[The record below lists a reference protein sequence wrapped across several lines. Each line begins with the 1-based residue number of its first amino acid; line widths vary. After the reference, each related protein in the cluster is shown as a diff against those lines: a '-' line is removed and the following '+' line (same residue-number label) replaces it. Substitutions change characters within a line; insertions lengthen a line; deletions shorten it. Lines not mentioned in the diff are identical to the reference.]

1 MNNWENFLHLH
12 ENRLAPRAYFFSYD
26 SVQNA
31 TTFQRELSSHFQLLS
46 GQWNFNYFTN
56 PLLVPEEFYSEKMT
70 GWGNITVPNMWQMEG
85 HGDLQYT
92 DEGFPFPIDV
102 PFVPSDNPTGAY
114 QRTFTLG
121 DSWADK
127 QTIIKFDGVETYFE
141 VYLNGEY
148 VGFSKGSR
156 LTAEFDI
163 SAHAKSGENL
173 LSIRV
178 MQWADS
184 TYIEDQD
191 MWWTGGIFRDVY
203 LVGKEQLHVQDLTV
217 RTDFDDAYQS
227 ATLSCQV
234 ELENLASASTTAT
247 LEYALYDNNQVISQ
261 GSLDNLT
268 VPNKQTSDTASTQF
282 AIDVV
287 NPIQW
292 NAENPYLYK
301 LLLTLKDAT
310 GNVLEVIPQ
319 RVGFRDIKVRDGLF
333 YINNKY
339 VMLHGVNRH
348 DNDHLK
354 GRAVGMDR
362 VEKDLVLMKQ
372 HNINSVRTAHYPNDP
387 RFYEL
392 CDIYGLFVMGET
404 DVETHG
410 FANVDDLSRITN
422 DSAWEAVFVERIE
435 RHIHAQKNHPSIIMW
450 SLGNESG
457 YGCNIRS
464 MYDAA
469 KAIDDTRL
477 VHYEEDRD
485 GEVVDIISTMY
496 SRAQLMNAF
505 GEFPHEKP
513 RIICEY
519 AHAMGNGPG
528 GLTEYQNVFYKHDSI
543 QGHYVWEWCD
553 HGILAHD
560 ENGTEF
566 LKYGGDY
573 GDYPN
578 NYNFCMDG
586 LIYSDQ
592 TPGPGLKEY
601 KQVIAPVKI
610 RDFNAEDGTFTVDN
624 KLWFSNIDDYTITAE
639 IRAEGETVAVQ
650 NIKISGLAENSS
662 REVSLELPA
671 SLQGENADPR
681 EVFVNF
687 TVRKDTRTSYSEANH
702 DIAIYQFQVK
712 ENTAVLPAFTTN
724 NATALDVIESRLDYV
739 VKGHNFALNFSKV
752 NGKLTSWL
760 VNGEELIK
768 SEPKL
773 NFFKPMID
781 NHKQEHDGYWE
792 PAHLQIMQEHF
803 RSINLECV
811 NVETVDGKVEI
822 TTTSIIAPPVFDFGM
837 RCEYRYQINAQGQL
851 NVELSGERYGNY
863 PHVIPVIGFDLGI
876 NSDFDQVQYYGR
888 GPEENYQD
896 SKQANMIDV
905 YQSIVDDMFENYP
918 FPQNNGNRQHVRW
931 AALSS
936 RAGNG
941 IAVKPQQEIN
951 FSAWFYTNQN
961 MHQAQHTIELEKSGY
976 ITLNLDHQ
984 VMGLG
989 SNSWG
994 SEVLDSYRVYMD
1006 EFRYGLTLIP
1016 FQAGDCS
1023 AQALMN
1029 HSFEQNFFTKT
1040 NAACTKPATNEA

>member
-12 ENRLAPRAYFFSYD
+12 ENRMAPRAYFFSYD
-26 SVQNA
+26 SVQSA
-31 TTFQRELSSHFQLLS
+31 KSFQRELSNRFMLLS
-46 GQWNFNYFTN
+46 GQWTFNFFTN
-56 PLLVPEEFYSEKMT
+56 PLLVPEEFYSQKMT
-70 GWGNITVPNMWQMEG
+70 DWGHITVPNMWQMEG

-102 PFVPSDNPTGAY
+102 PFVPTDNPTGAY

-121 DSWADK
+121 EQWNDK

-141 VYLNGEY
+141 LYVNGQY

-163 SAHAKSGENL
+163 SAYVQQGENL
-173 LSIRV
+173 LSVRV

-191 MWWTGGIFRDVY
+191 MWWTAGIFRDVY
-203 LVGKEQLHVQDLTV
+203 LVGKEAVHVQDFTV
-217 RTDFDDAYQS
+217 RTDFADDYQS
-227 ATLSCQV
+227 ATLSCSV
-234 ELENLASASTTAT
+234 ELENLTHAVAT
-247 LEYALYDNNQVISQ
+247 GYQLEYSLQDNGVEVAQ
-261 GSLDNLT
+261 GSCSIDDIDANRQ
-268 VPNKQTSDTASTQF
+268 VQF
-282 AIDVV
+282 AIDMN
-287 NPIQW
+287 NPQQW
-292 NAENPYLYK
+292 NAENPYLYQ
-301 LLLTLKDAT
+301 LFITLKNSQ
-310 GNVLEVIPQ
+310 GQILEVIPQ

-333 YINNKY
+333 YINNQY

-362 VEKDLVLMKQ
+362 VEKDLILMKQ

-392 CDIYGLFVMGET
+392 CDIYGLFVMAET

-410 FANVDDLSRITN
+410 FANVGDLSRITN
-422 DSAWEAVFVERIE
+422 DAAWEAVFVDRAE
-435 RHIHAQKNHPSIIMW
+435 RHVHAQKNHPSIIMW

-464 MYDAA
+464 MYAA
-469 KAIDDTRL
+469 TKAIDDTRL

-485 GEVVDIISTMY
+485 AEVVDVISTMY
-496 SRAQLMNAF
+496 SRAQLMNYF
-505 GEFPHEKP
+505 GEHPHEKP

-528 GLTEYQNVFYKHDSI
+528 GLTEYQNVFYAHDHI

-553 HGILAHD
+553 HGILARD
-560 ENGTEF
+560 ENGEEF
-566 LKYGGDY
+566 YKYGGDY

-586 LIYSDQ
+586 LIFPDQ

-610 RDFNAEDGTFTVDN
+610 HAVDGSNNRFTIEN
-624 KLWFSNIDDYTITAE
+624 KLWFSDLNDYTITADV
-639 IRAEGETVAVQ
+639 RAEGETLRTVQ
-650 NIKISGLAENSS
+650 FKVEDLAANSA
-662 REVSLELPA
+662 REITLALPELD
-671 SLQGENADPR
+671 ER
-681 EVFVNF
+681 ETFVNF
-687 TVRKDTRTSYSEANH
+687 TVRKDSRTLYSAANH
-702 DIAIYQFQVK
+702 DIAVYQFLLK
-712 ENTAVLPAFTTN
+712 ENTATAPVFVN
-724 NATALDVIESRLDYV
+724 HNATELNVAESRLDYTIT
-739 VKGHNFALNFSKV
+739 GHNFALTFSKV

-760 VNGEELIK
+760 INGEELIQ
-768 SEPKL
+768 SEPRL

-781 NHKQEHDGYWE
+781 NHKQEYEGLWQ

-803 RSINLECV
+803 RTL
-811 NVETVDGKVEI
+811 NVETLDGKVVI
-822 TTTSIIAPPVFDFGM
+822 NTTSIIAPPVFDFGM
-837 RCEYRYQINAQGQL
+837 RCHYCYQINAEGQL
-851 NVELSGERYGNY
+851 NIELRGERYGDY
-863 PHVIPVIGFDLGI
+863 PHVIPVIGLDLGI
-876 NSDFDQVQYYGR
+876 NGDFDQVKYYGR

-896 SKQANMIDV
+896 SQQANMIDV
-905 YQSIVDDMFENYP
+905 YQTNVADMFVNYP

-931 AALSS
+931 AALTN
-936 RAGNG
+936 RHGTG
-941 IAVKPQQEIN
+941 LLVKPQQDIN
-951 FSAWFYTNQN
+951 FSAWFCTNEN
-961 MHQAQHTIELEKSGY
+961 LHAAQHTIELEKSGY

-1006 EFRYGLTLIP
+1006 TFCYGLTLMP
-1016 FQAGDCS
+1016 LQAGDCS
-1023 AQALMN
+1023 AQAMAAHN
-1029 HSFEQNFFTKT
+1029 FGDAFFTQAST
-1040 NAACTKPATNEA
+1040 QTSVNEA

>member
-12 ENRLAPRAYFFSYD
+12 ENRMAPRAYFFSYD
-26 SVQNA
+26 SVQSA
-31 TTFQRELSSHFQLLS
+31 KSFQRELSNRFMLLS
-46 GQWNFNYFTN
+46 GQWTFNFFTN
-56 PLLVPEEFYSEKMT
+56 PLLVPEEFYSQKMT
-70 GWGNITVPNMWQMEG
+70 DWGHITVPNMWQMEG

-102 PFVPSDNPTGAY
+102 PFVPTDNPTGAY

-121 DSWADK
+121 EQWNDK

-141 VYLNGEY
+141 LYVNGQY

-163 SAHAKSGENL
+163 SAYVQQGENL
-173 LSIRV
+173 LSVRV

-191 MWWTGGIFRDVY
+191 MWWTAGIFRDVY
-203 LVGKEQLHVQDLTV
+203 LVGKEAVHVQDFTV
-217 RTDFDDAYQS
+217 RTDFADDYQS
-227 ATLSCQV
+227 ATLSCSV
-234 ELENLASASTTAT
+234 ELENLTHAVAT
-247 LEYALYDNNQVISQ
+247 GYQLEYSLQDNGVEVAQGNCSIDDIDANRQV
-261 GSLDNLT
+261 
-268 VPNKQTSDTASTQF
+268 QF
-282 AIDVV
+282 AIDMN
-287 NPIQW
+287 NPQQW
-292 NAENPYLYK
+292 NAENPYLYQ
-301 LLLTLKDAT
+301 LFITLKNSQ
-310 GNVLEVIPQ
+310 GQILEVIPQ

-333 YINNKY
+333 YINNQY

-362 VEKDLVLMKQ
+362 VEKDLILMKQ

-392 CDIYGLFVMGET
+392 CDIYGLFVMAET

-410 FANVDDLSRITN
+410 FANVGDLSRITN
-422 DSAWEAVFVERIE
+422 DAAWEAVFVDRAE
-435 RHIHAQKNHPSIIMW
+435 RHVHAQKNHPSIIMW

-464 MYDAA
+464 MYAA
-469 KAIDDTRL
+469 TKAIDDTRL

-485 GEVVDIISTMY
+485 AEVVDVISTMY
-496 SRAQLMNAF
+496 SRAQLMNYF
-505 GEFPHEKP
+505 GEHPHEKP

-528 GLTEYQNVFYKHDSI
+528 GLTEYQNVFYAHDHI

-553 HGILAHD
+553 HGILARD
-560 ENGTEF
+560 ENGEEF
-566 LKYGGDY
+566 YKYGGDY

-586 LIYSDQ
+586 LIFPDQ

-610 RDFNAEDGTFTVDN
+610 RAVDGSNNRFTIEN
-624 KLWFSNIDDYTITAE
+624 KLWFSDLNDYTITADV
-639 IRAEGETVAVQ
+639 RAEGETLRTVQ
-650 NIKISGLAENSS
+650 FKVEDLAANSA
-662 REVSLELPA
+662 REITLALPELD
-671 SLQGENADPR
+671 ER
-681 EVFVNF
+681 ETFVNF
-687 TVRKDTRTSYSEANH
+687 TVRKDSRTLYSAANH
-702 DIAIYQFQVK
+702 DIAVYQFLLK
-712 ENTAVLPAFTTN
+712 ENTATAPVFVN
-724 NATALDVIESRLDYV
+724 HNATELNVAESRLDYTIT
-739 VKGHNFALNFSKV
+739 GHNFALTFSKV

-760 VNGEELIK
+760 INGEELIQ
-768 SEPKL
+768 SEPRL

-781 NHKQEHDGYWE
+781 NHKQEYEGLWQ

-803 RSINLECV
+803 RTL
-811 NVETVDGKVEI
+811 NVETLDGKVVI
-822 TTTSIIAPPVFDFGM
+822 NTTSIIAPPVFDFGM
-837 RCEYRYQINAQGQL
+837 RCHYCYQINAEGQL
-851 NVELSGERYGNY
+851 NIELRGERYGDY
-863 PHVIPVIGFDLGI
+863 PHVIPVIGLDLGI
-876 NSDFDQVQYYGR
+876 SGDFDQVKYYGR

-896 SKQANMIDV
+896 SQQANMIDV
-905 YQSIVDDMFENYP
+905 YQTNVADMFVNYP

-931 AALSS
+931 AALTN
-936 RAGNG
+936 RHGTG
-941 IAVKPQQEIN
+941 LLVKPQQDIN
-951 FSAWFYTNQN
+951 FSAWFCTNEN
-961 MHQAQHTIELEKSGY
+961 LHAAQHTIELEKSGY

-1006 EFRYGLTLIP
+1006 TFCYGLTLMP
-1016 FQAGDCS
+1016 LQAGDCS
-1023 AQALMN
+1023 AQAMAAHN
-1029 HSFEQNFFTKT
+1029 FGDAFFTQAST
-1040 NAACTKPATNEA
+1040 QTSVNEA

>member
-1 MNNWENFLHLH
+1 MNNWENFLNLH
-12 ENRLAPRAYFFSYD
+12 ENRMAPRAYFFSYA
-26 SVQNA
+26 SEKNA
-31 TTFQRELSSHFQLLS
+31 KTFQRELSSHFQLLS
-46 GQWNFNYFTN
+46 GQWNFSYFTN
-56 PLLVPEEFYSEKMT
+56 PLLVPEEFYSQEMSD
-70 GWGNITVPNMWQMEG
+70 WGNITVPNMWQMEG

-114 QRTFTLG
+114 QRSFFLG
-121 DSWADK
+121 ESWDEK

-141 VYLNGEY
+141 VYVNGEY

-163 SAHAKSGENL
+163 SSQVKAGNNL

-203 LVGKEQLHVQDLTV
+203 LVGKEQLHVQDVTV

-227 ATLSCQV
+227 ATLSCKV
-234 ELENLASASTTAT
+234 KLENLAAAAKAT
-247 LEYALYDNNQVISQ
+247 LEYALLDGSQVISQ
-261 GSLDNLT
+261 GSLDNLN
-268 VPNKQTSDTASTQF
+268 VDGNANTQF
-282 AIDVV
+282 SIDVV
-287 NPIQW
+287 NPVQW
-292 NAENPYLYK
+292 NAENPYLYQ
-301 LLLTLKDAT
+301 LLLTLKDAD
-310 GNVLEVIPQ
+310 GKVLEVIPQ

-410 FANVDDLSRITN
+410 FANVGDLSRITN
-422 DSAWEAVFVERIE
+422 DAAWEAVFVERIE

-485 GEVVDIISTMY
+485 AEVVDIISTMY

-528 GLTEYQNVFYKHDSI
+528 GLTEYQNVFYKHDAI

-553 HGILAHD
+553 HGILARD
-560 ENGTEF
+560 EAGTEF
-566 LKYGGDY
+566 YKYGGDY

-586 LIYSDQ
+586 LIYPDQ

-601 KQVIAPVKI
+601 KQVIAPVKL
-610 RDFNAEDGTFTVDN
+610 RDFDAQTGTFTVDN

-639 IRAEGETVAVQ
+639 IRAEGETIAVQ
-650 NIKISGLAENSS
+650 HIKVEELAENSS
-662 REVSLELPA
+662 RELTLNLPQ
-671 SLQGENADPR
+671 LDER

-687 TVRKDTRTSYSEANH
+687 TVRKDSRTSYSEANH
-702 DIAIYQFQVK
+702 DIAVYQFQVK
-712 ENTAVLPAFTTN
+712 ENTAQLEAFTNN
-724 NATALDVIESRLDYV
+724 NATALNVEESRLAYLI
-739 VKGHNFALNFSKV
+739 KGHNFALNFSKV

-803 RSINLECV
+803 RSIDLECV
-811 NVETVDGKVEI
+811 NVEQVNGKVEI

-837 RCEYRYQINAQGQL
+837 RCEYRYQISAEGQL
-851 NVELSGERYGNY
+851 NVELSGERYGDY
-863 PHVIPVIGFDLGI
+863 PHVIPVIGLDMGI
-876 NSDFDQVQYYGR
+876 NGDFDQVQYYGR

-905 YQSIVDDMFENYP
+905 YQSTVADMFENYP

-961 MHQAQHTIELEKSGY
+961 LHQAQHTIELEKSGY

-1016 FQAGDCS
+1016 FQAGDCD
-1023 AQALMN
+1023 AQHLIN
-1029 HSFEQNFFTKT
+1029 HNFGDEFFTV
-1040 NAACTKPATNEA
+1040 NAPKAQPQLNEA

>member
-12 ENRLAPRAYFFSYD
+12 ENRMAPRAYFFSYD
-26 SVQNA
+26 SVKSAQ
-31 TTFQRELSSHFQLLS
+31 TFQRELSSHFMHLS
-46 GQWNFNYFTN
+46 GQWNFNFFTN
-56 PLLVPEEFYSEKMT
+56 PLLVPETFYSQLMT
-70 GWGNITVPNMWQMEG
+70 EWNHITVPNMWQMEG

-121 DSWADK
+121 KNWCDK

-141 VYLNGEY
+141 VYVNGEY

-163 SAHAKSGENL
+163 SQHVQQGENL
-173 LSIRV
+173 LSVLV

-191 MWWTGGIFRDVY
+191 MWWTAGIFRDVY
-203 LVGKEQLHVQDLTV
+203 LIGKEQVHVQDVTV
-217 RTDFDDAYQS
+217 RTDFADDYRS
-227 ATLSCQV
+227 ATLTCIADI
-234 ELENLASASTTAT
+234 ENLASPLASGVA
-247 LEYALYDNNQVISQ
+247 LEYALFDQGQVVAE
-261 GSLDNLT
+261 GSLDSLT
-268 VPNKQTSDTASTQF
+268 IDSFSKVQF
-282 AIDVV
+282 AIDIVS
-287 NPIQW
+287 PIHW
-292 NAENPYLYK
+292 TAENPYLYQ
-301 LLLTLKDAT
+301 LVLTLKDSS
-310 GNVLEVIPQ
+310 GKVLEIIPQ
-319 RVGFRDIKVRDGLF
+319 RVGFRDIKVRNGLF
-333 YINNKY
+333 YVNNQY
-339 VMLHGVNRH
+339 LMLHGVNRH

-362 VEKDLVLMKQ
+362 VEKDIVLMKQ

-392 CDIYGLFVMGET
+392 CDIYGLFVMAET

-410 FANVDDLSRITN
+410 FANVGDLSRITK
-422 DSAWEAVFVERIE
+422 DPEWEAVFVDRAV
-435 RHIHAQKNHPSIIMW
+435 RHVHAQKNHPSIIMW
-450 SLGNESG
+450 SMGNESG
-457 YGCNIRS
+457 YGCNIHA
-464 MYDAA
+464 MYAA
-469 KAIDDTRL
+469 TKAIDDTRL

-485 GEVVDIISTMY
+485 AEVVDVISTMY
-496 SRAQLMNAF
+496 SRAQLMNHF
-505 GEFPHEKP
+505 GEHPHEKP

-553 HGILAHD
+553 HGILARD
-560 ENGTEF
+560 EQGTEF
-566 LKYGGDY
+566 YKYGGDY

-610 RDFNAEDGTFTVDN
+610 RAINAADGHFVVEN
-624 KLWFSNIDDYTITAE
+624 KLWFSNLDDYTITAD
-639 IRAEGETVAVQ
+639 IRAEGETLASSK
-650 NIKISGLAENSS
+650 IKLEDLAANSE
-662 REVSLELPA
+662 RDIHIRLPELD
-671 SLQGENADPR
+671 ER

-687 TVRKDTRTSYSEANH
+687 TVRKDTRTRYSEANH
-702 DIAIYQFQVK
+702 NIAVYQYAVK
-712 ENTAVLPAFTTN
+712 ENTAQLPVFTN
-724 NATALDVIESRLDYV
+724 LNATELEIKESRLDYTIT
-739 VKGHNFALNFSKV
+739 GHNFALNLSKI

-760 VNGEELIK
+760 VNGEELIT
-768 SEPKL
+768 SAPKL
-773 NFFKPMID
+773 NFFKPMVD
-781 NHKQEHDGYWE
+781 NHKQEHEGLWE

-803 RSINLECV
+803 RSLEVTKV
-811 NVETVDGKVEI
+811 NDKVEI

-837 RCEYRYQINAQGQL
+837 RCTYHYQVNAEGQL
-851 NVELSGERYGNY
+851 NVELSGKRYGDY
-863 PHVIPVIGFDLGI
+863 PHVIPVIGLDLGI
-876 NSDFDQVQYYGR
+876 NGQFDQVTYYGR

-905 YQSIVDDMFENYP
+905 YQSTVADMFENYP

-931 AALSS
+931 AALTK
-936 RAGNG
+936 RNG
-941 IAVKPQQEIN
+941 TGVFIKPQQEIN
-951 FSAWFYTNQN
+951 LSAWFYTNQN
-961 MHQAQHTIELEKSGY
+961 LHQAQHTTELEKSGY

-1006 EFRYGLTLIP
+1006 TFCYGLTLLP
-1016 FQAGDCS
+1016 LQTGNCS
-1023 AQALMN
+1023 ANAMAQHDFGN
-1029 HSFEQNFFTKT
+1029 DFFSQTSLSST
-1040 NAACTKPATNEA
+1040 SNNEA

>member
-12 ENRLAPRAYFFSYD
+12 ENRMAPRAYFFSYD
-26 SVQNA
+26 SVKNA
-31 TTFQRELSSHFQLLS
+31 QTFQRELSSRFKLLS
-46 GQWNFNYFTN
+46 GQWTFNYFTN
-56 PLLVPEEFYSEKMT
+56 PLLVPEAFYSQKMED
-70 GWGNITVPNMWQMEG
+70 WGRITVPNMWQMEG

-102 PFVPSDNPTGAY
+102 PFVPTDNPTGAY

-121 DSWADK
+121 QQWDNK

-141 VYLNGEY
+141 VYVNGHY

-163 SAHAKSGENL
+163 SSYVQQGENL
-173 LSIRV
+173 LSVRV

-191 MWWTGGIFRDVY
+191 MWWTAGIFRDVY
-203 LVGKEQLHVQDLTV
+203 LVGKEHVHVQDLTV
-217 RTDFDDAYQS
+217 RTDFADDYQS

-234 ELENLASASTTAT
+234 ELDNLSTTVASGYT
-247 LEYALYDNNQVISQ
+247 LEYALRDKGTVIANGQCDALTIQDNSH
-261 GSLDNLT
+261 
-268 VPNKQTSDTASTQF
+268 TSF

-287 NPIQW
+287 NPTHW
-292 NAENPYLYK
+292 TAENPYLYQ
-301 LLLTLKDAT
+301 LFITLKDAQ
-310 GNVLEVIPQ
+310 GNIVEVIPQ

-333 YINNKY
+333 YINNQY

-354 GRAVGMDR
+354 GRAVGMER
-362 VEKDLVLMKQ
+362 IEKDLILMKQ

-392 CDIYGLFVMGET
+392 CDIYGLFVMAET

-410 FANVDDLSRITN
+410 FANVGDLSRITN
-422 DSAWEAVFVERIE
+422 DAAWESVFVDRAE
-435 RHIHAQKNHPSIIMW
+435 RHVHAQKNHPSIIMW

-457 YGCNIRS
+457 YGCNIRA
-464 MYDAA
+464 MYDAT

-485 GEVVDIISTMY
+485 AEVVDVISTMY
-496 SRAQLMNAF
+496 SRAQLMNHF
-505 GEFPHEKP
+505 GEHPHEKP

-528 GLTEYQNVFYKHDSI
+528 GLTEYQNVFYAHDHI

-553 HGILAHD
+553 HGVLARD
-560 ENGTEF
+560 ENGQEF
-566 LKYGGDY
+566 YKYGGDY

-586 LIYSDQ
+586 LIYPDQ

-610 RDFNAEDGTFTVDN
+610 QAVEGKTNTFTVEN
-624 KLWFSNIDDYTITAE
+624 KLWFTNLDDYTITAD
-639 IRAEGETVAVQ
+639 IRAEGETLSSVQ
-650 NIKISGLAENSS
+650 FKVEELAANSA
-662 REVSLELPA
+662 REITINLPELD
-671 SLQGENADPR
+671 ER
-681 EVFVNF
+681 EAFINF
-687 TVRKDTRTSYSEANH
+687 TVRKDSRTLYSEANH
-702 DIAIYQFQVK
+702 DIAVYQFQLK
-712 ENTAVLPAFTTN
+712 ENTASEAEFVSHNAQALVTT
-724 NATALDVIESRLDYV
+724 ESRLEHV
-739 VKGHNFALNFSKV
+739 IEGHNFTLIFSKV
-752 NGKLTSWL
+752 NGKLTSWR
-760 VNGEELIK
+760 VNGEELIQ
-768 SEPKL
+768 SEPRL

-781 NHKQEHDGYWE
+781 NHKQEYEGLWH

-803 RSINLECV
+803 RTLQ
-811 NVETVDGKVEI
+811 VEAMDESVSI

-837 RCEYRYQINAQGQL
+837 RCTYRYQINAQGHL
-851 NVELSGERYGNY
+851 NVELSGERYGDY
-863 PHVIPVIGFDLGI
+863 PHVIPVIGLDLGI
-876 NSDFDQVQYYGR
+876 NSNFDQVSYYGR

-896 SKQANMIDV
+896 SRQANLIDV
-905 YQSIVDDMFENYP
+905 YHSTVADMFENYP

-931 AALSS
+931 ASLTN
-936 RAGNG
+936 RHGTG
-941 IAVKPQQEIN
+941 LLVKPQQEIN

-961 MHQAQHTIELEKSGY
+961 LHEAQHTIELEKSGY

-1006 EFRYGLTLIP
+1006 EFRYGLTLMP
-1016 FQAGDCS
+1016 LQAGDCS
-1023 AQALMN
+1023 AQAMAN
-1029 HSFEQNFFTKT
+1029 HDFDNAFFTQPNT
-1040 NAACTKPATNEA
+1040 QTANEA

>member
-1 MNNWENFLHLH
+1 MNNWENFLQLH

-26 SVQNA
+26 SLNSAQ
-31 TTFQRELSSHFQLLS
+31 TFQRELSSHFMLLS
-46 GQWNFNYFTN
+46 GQWQFQYFTH
-56 PLLVPEEFYSEKMT
+56 PLLVPDEFYSRPMAD
-70 GWGNITVPNMWQMEG
+70 WGQITVPNMWQMEG

-102 PFVPSDNPTGAY
+102 PFVPTDNPTGAY

-121 DSWADK
+121 ANWQDK

-141 VYLNGEY
+141 VYVNGEY

-156 LTAEFDI
+156 LTAEFDV
-163 SAHAKSGENL
+163 SHYVQQGDNL
-173 LSIRV
+173 LSVRV

-191 MWWTGGIFRDVY
+191 MWWTAGIFRDVY
-203 LVGKEQLHVQDLTV
+203 LVGKEQVHVQDFTV
-217 RTDFDDAYQS
+217 RTDFADDYQR
-227 ATLSCQV
+227 ATLSCTA
-234 ELENLASASTTAT
+234 EIENLSALQASGYA
-247 LEYALYDNNQVISQ
+247 LEYTLYDQGKIVAEGACSHLTIDANSQ
-261 GSLDNLT
+261 A
-268 VPNKQTSDTASTQF
+268 QTQF
-282 AIDVV
+282 AIKLD
-287 NPIQW
+287 NPTHW
-292 NAENPYLYK
+292 TAENPYLYQ
-301 LLLTLKDAT
+301 LVLTLKDNL
-310 GNVLEVIPQ
+310 GNTLEIIPQ

-333 YINNKY
+333 YINNQY

-362 VEKDLVLMKQ
+362 IEKDLILMKQ

-392 CDIYGLFVMGET
+392 CDIYGLFVMAET

-422 DSAWEAVFVERIE
+422 DAAWESVFVDRAV
-435 RHIHAQKNHPSIIMW
+435 RHVHAQKNHPSIIMW
-450 SLGNESG
+450 SMGNESG

-464 MYDAA
+464 MYDAT

-485 GEVVDIISTMY
+485 AEVVDVISTMY
-496 SRAQLMNAF
+496 SRAQLMNYF
-505 GEFPHEKP
+505 GEHPHEKP

-528 GLTEYQNVFYKHDSI
+528 GLTEYQNVFYQHDHI

-553 HGILAHD
+553 HGILARD

-566 LKYGGDY
+566 YKYGGDY

-586 LIYSDQ
+586 LIYPDQ

-610 RDFNAEDGTFTVDN
+610 RAVDELAGKFLIEN
-624 KLWFSNIDDYTITAE
+624 KLWFSDLNDYTITADV
-639 IRAEGETVAVQ
+639 RAEGETLRTVQ
-650 NIKISGLAENSS
+650 FKVEDLAANSA
-662 REVSLELPA
+662 REITIAIPELD
-671 SLQGENADPR
+671 QR
-681 EVFVNF
+681 EVFINF
-687 TVRKDTRTSYSEANH
+687 TVRKDSRTLYSEANH
-702 DIAIYQFQVK
+702 EIAVYQHQLK
-712 ENTAVLPAFTTN
+712 ESTASEAKFSTN
-724 NATALDVIESRLDYV
+724 NATPLVVEESRLNTLIS
-739 VKGHNFALNFSKV
+739 GNNFTLNFSKI
-752 NGKLTSWL
+752 NGKLTSWV

-781 NHKQEHDGYWE
+781 NHKQEHEGLWE

-803 RSINLECV
+803 RTIDV
-811 NVETVDGKVEI
+811 VEQANGVEI

-837 RCEYRYQINAQGQL
+837 RCEYRYQITPEGQL
-851 NVELSGERYGNY
+851 NVELSGEHYGDY
-863 PHVIPVIGFDLGI
+863 PHVIPVIGLDLGI
-876 NSDFDQVQYYGR
+876 NGDFDQVKYYGR

-896 SKQANMIDV
+896 SQQANLIDV
-905 YQSIVDDMFENYP
+905 YQTTVADMFENYP

-931 AALSS
+931 AALTN
-936 RAGNG
+936 RHGTG
-941 IAVKPQQEIN
+941 LLVKPQQDIN

-961 MHQAQHTIELEKSGY
+961 LHQAQHTIELIHSGY
-976 ITLNLDHQ
+976 ITLNLDHKL
-984 VMGLG
+984 MGLG

-1006 EFRYGLTLIP
+1006 KFRYGLTLLP
-1016 FQAGDCS
+1016 LQAGDFS
-1023 AQALMN
+1023 AQMMAN
-1029 HSFEQNFFTKT
+1029 HDFGNGFFTV
-1040 NAACTKPATNEA
+1040 PAKLTQPVNEA

>member
-12 ENRLAPRAYFFSYD
+12 ENRMAPRAYFFSYD
-26 SVQNA
+26 SVKTAQ
-31 TTFQRELSSHFQLLS
+31 TFQRELSSRFMLLS
-46 GQWNFNYFTN
+46 GQWNFNFFTN
-56 PLLVPEEFYSEKMT
+56 PLLVPEEFYSKKMT
-70 GWGNITVPNMWQMEG
+70 QWGQITVPNMWQMEG

-102 PFVPSDNPTGAY
+102 PFVPTDNPTGAY

-121 DSWADK
+121 ESWDNK

-141 VYLNGEY
+141 LYVNGEY
-148 VGFSKGSR
+148 AGFSKGSR

-163 SAHAKSGENL
+163 SQFVQQGENL
-173 LSIRV
+173 LSVRV

-191 MWWTGGIFRDVY
+191 MWWTAGIFRDVY
-203 LVGKEQLHVQDLTV
+203 LVGKEQIHVQDFTV
-217 RTDFDDAYQS
+217 RTDFAEDYRA

-234 ELENLASASTTAT
+234 ELENLSALQASG
-247 LEYALYDNNQVISQ
+247 YALDYALMDKGQVVAQ
-261 GSLDNLT
+261 GSCSNLT
-268 VPNKQTSDTASTQF
+268 IDTSTQARF
-282 AIDVV
+282 EIEMDA
-287 NPIQW
+287 PIHW
-292 NAENPYLYK
+292 TAENPYLYQ
-301 LLLTLKDAT
+301 LVLTLKDNQ
-310 GNVLEVIPQ
+310 GNTVEVIPQ

-333 YINNKY
+333 YINNQY

-354 GRAVGMDR
+354 GRAVGMER

-392 CDIYGLFVMGET
+392 CDIYGLFVMAET

-410 FANVDDLSRITN
+410 FANVGDLSRITN
-422 DSAWEAVFVERIE
+422 DAAWEAVFVDRAE
-435 RHIHAQKNHPSIIMW
+435 RHVHAQKNHPSIIMW

-464 MYDAA
+464 MYEAT

-485 GEVVDIISTMY
+485 AEVVDVISTMY
-496 SRAQLMNAF
+496 SRAQLMNYF

-528 GLTEYQNVFYKHDSI
+528 GLTEYQNVFYQHDHI

-553 HGILAHD
+553 HGILARD
-560 ENGTEF
+560 EKGQPF
-566 LKYGGDY
+566 YKYGGDY

-586 LIYSDQ
+586 LIYPDQ

-610 RDFNAEDGTFTVDN
+610 RAVDEQAGKFIVEN
-624 KLWFSNIDDYTITAE
+624 KLWFSDLNDYTITAD
-639 IRAEGETVAVQ
+639 IRAEDETLRSVQ
-650 NIKISGLAENSS
+650 FKVEQLSANSAREINIAIP
-662 REVSLELPA
+662 ELD
-671 SLQGENADPR
+671 ER
-681 EVFVNF
+681 EVFINF
-687 TVRKDTRTSYSEANH
+687 TVRKDTRTLYSAANH
-702 DIAIYQFQVK
+702 EIAVYQYQLK
-712 ENTAVLPAFTTN
+712 ESTAIEPSFIN
-724 NATALDVIESRLDYV
+724 QNATPLIVEESRLNYLIS
-739 VKGHNFALNFSKV
+739 GNNFALNFSKV
-752 NGKLTSWL
+752 NGKLTSWI
-760 VNGEELIK
+760 VNGEELIQ

-781 NHKQEHDGYWE
+781 NHKQEHEGLWE

-803 RSINLECV
+803 RTLHLEHL
-811 NVETVDGKVEI
+811 DGKVEI

-837 RCEYRYQINAQGQL
+837 RCEYRYQVSADGQL
-851 NVELSGERYGNY
+851 NLELSGERYGDY
-863 PHVIPVIGFDLGI
+863 PHVIPVIGLDLGI
-876 NSDFDQVQYYGR
+876 NGEFDQVTYYGR

-896 SKQANMIDV
+896 SKQANLIDV
-905 YQSIVDDMFENYP
+905 YHSTVADMFENYP

-931 AALSS
+931 AALTN
-936 RAGNG
+936 RNG
-941 IAVKPQQEIN
+941 TGLLVKPQQEIN

-961 MHQAQHTIELEKSGY
+961 LHQAQHTIELEKSGY
-976 ITLNLDHQ
+976 ITLNLDHKL
-984 VMGLG
+984 MGLG

-1006 EFRYGLTLIP
+1006 EFRYGLTLVP
-1016 FQAGDCS
+1016 LQTGDCN
-1023 AQALMN
+1023 AQTMAQ
-1029 HSFEQNFFTKT
+1029 HRFEQGFFTST
-1040 NAACTKPATNEA
+1040 TANEA

>member
-1 MNNWENFLHLH
+1 MNNWENFLNLH
-12 ENRLAPRAYFFSYD
+12 ENRMKPRAYFFSYD
-26 SVQNA
+26 SVKA
-31 TTFQRELSSHFQLLS
+31 AKTFQRELSRHFMLLS
-46 GQWNFNYFTN
+46 GQWSFHFFNN
-56 PLLVPEEFYSEKMT
+56 PMLVPEAFYTQKMEQ
-70 GWGNITVPNMWQMEG
+70 WGQITVPNMWQMEG

-102 PFVPSDNPTGAY
+102 PFVPTDNPTGAY

-121 DSWADK
+121 KNWDNK

-141 VYLNGEY
+141 IYINGKY

-163 SAHAKSGENL
+163 SEFVKQGENL
-173 LSIRV
+173 LSVRV

-191 MWWTGGIFRDVY
+191 MWWTAGIFRDVY
-203 LVGKEQLHVQDLTV
+203 LVGKEQVHVQDFTV
-217 RTDFDDAYQS
+217 RTDFADDYVA

-234 ELENLASASTTAT
+234 ELENLSIQQATNYT
-247 LEYALYDNNQVISQ
+247 LEYALMDKDHIVSQ
-261 GSLDNLT
+261 GSCNNLT
-268 VPNKQTSDTASTQF
+268 IDDKAQTHFKIEMTSPTHWT
-282 AIDVV
+282 
-287 NPIQW
+287 
-292 NAENPYLYK
+292 AENPYLYQ
-301 LLLTLKDAT
+301 LVLTLKDSLGKT
-310 GNVLEVIPQ
+310 IEVIPQ
-319 RVGFRDIKVRDGLF
+319 RIGFRDIKIRDGLF
-333 YINNKY
+333 YINNQY

-392 CDIYGLFVMGET
+392 CDIYGLFVMAET

-410 FANVDDLSRITN
+410 FANVGDLSRITN
-422 DSAWEAVFVERIE
+422 DAAWETVFVDRAE
-435 RHIHAQKNHPSIIMW
+435 RHVHAQKNHPSIIIW

-457 YGCNIRS
+457 YGCNIRA
-464 MYDAA
+464 MYKAT

-485 GEVVDIISTMY
+485 AEVVDVISTMY
-496 SRAQLMNAF
+496 SRVQLMNYF

-528 GLTEYQNVFYKHDSI
+528 GLTEYQNVFYKHAHI

-553 HGILAHD
+553 HGILAQN
-560 ENGTEF
+560 EKGEWF
-566 LKYGGDY
+566 YKYGGDY

-586 LIYSDQ
+586 LIYPDQ
-592 TPGPGLKEY
+592 TPSPGLKEY
-601 KQVIAPVKI
+601 KQVIAPVKMS
-610 RDFNAEDGTFTVDN
+610 AVDEQAGKFLVQN
-624 KLWFSNIDDYTITAE
+624 RLWFTDLNDYTITAE
-639 IRAEGETVAVQ
+639 IRAEGETILSTQFKVEH
-650 NIKISGLAENSS
+650 LAANSE
-662 REVSLELPA
+662 REIEVTIPTLDE
-671 SLQGENADPR
+671 R
-681 EVFVNF
+681 EVFINF
-687 TVRKDTRTSYSEANH
+687 TVCKDSRTLYSDANH
-702 DIAIYQFQVK
+702 EIAVYQYQLK
-712 ENTAVLPAFTTN
+712 ENTAAEEVFINHSAIPLQVEERRLEYIITGN
-724 NATALDVIESRLDYV
+724 N
-739 VKGHNFALNFSKV
+739 FCLNFSKV
-752 NGKLTSWL
+752 NGKLSSWI

-768 SEPKL
+768 SDPKL

-781 NHKQEHDGYWE
+781 NHKQEHDGLWE

-803 RSINLECV
+803 RTLH
-811 NVETVDGKVEI
+811 VEQVDGQVEI

-837 RCEYRYQINAQGQL
+837 QCKYRYQINANGQL
-851 NVELSGERYGNY
+851 NIELSGERYGDY
-863 PHVIPVIGFDLGI
+863 PYVIPVIGLDLGI
-876 NSDFDQVQYYGR
+876 NGDFDQVKYYGR

-896 SKQANMIDV
+896 SKQANVIDV
-905 YQSIVDDMFENYP
+905 YQSTVADMFENYP

-931 AALSS
+931 AALTN
-936 RAGNG
+936 RNG
-941 IAVKPQQEIN
+941 TGLLVKPQQEIN

-961 MHQAQHTIELEKSGY
+961 LHEAQHTTELERSGY
-976 ITLNLDHQ
+976 ITLNLDHKL
-984 VMGLG
+984 MGLG

-1006 EFRYGLTLIP
+1006 AFCYGLTLMP
-1016 FQAGDCS
+1016 LQMGDCN
-1023 AQALMN
+1023 AQVMAQ
-1029 HSFEQNFFTKT
+1029 HRFEQDFFTST
-1040 NAACTKPATNEA
+1040 TADEA

>member
-12 ENRLAPRAYFFSYD
+12 ENRMAPRAYFFSYD
-26 SVQNA
+26 SVNSAQ
-31 TTFQRELSSHFQLLS
+31 TFQRELSNHFMLLS
-46 GQWNFNYFTN
+46 GQWRFNYFTN
-56 PLLVPEEFYSEKMT
+56 PLLVPEEFYTDKMEQ
-70 GWGNITVPNMWQMEG
+70 WGQITVPNMWQMEG

-114 QRTFTLG
+114 QRNFTLSE
-121 DSWADK
+121 SWNDQ

-141 VYLNGEY
+141 VYVNGQY

-163 SAHAKSGENL
+163 SKYVVQGDNL
-173 LSIRV
+173 LSVRV

-191 MWWTGGIFRDVY
+191 MWWTAGIFRDVY
-203 LVGKEQLHVQDLTV
+203 LVGRPQTHVQDFTV
-217 RTDFDDAYQS
+217 RTDFADDYVA

-234 ELENLASASTTAT
+234 ELENLSNQQAHGYS
-247 LEYALYDNNQVISQ
+247 LDYALMDKGQVIAQ
-261 GSLDNLT
+261 GSCSNLT
-268 VPNKQTSDTASTQF
+268 
-282 AIDVV
+282 IDQSAQARFNIEMTHPVH
-287 NPIQW
+287 W
-292 NAENPYLYK
+292 TAENPYLYQ
-301 LLLTLKDAT
+301 LLITLRDNQ
-310 GNVLEVIPQ
+310 GNILEVIPQ

-333 YINNKY
+333 YINNQY

-362 VEKDLVLMKQ
+362 VEKDIVLMKQ

-392 CDIYGLFVMGET
+392 CDIYGLFVMAET

-410 FANVDDLSRITN
+410 FANVGDLSRITN
-422 DSAWEAVFVERIE
+422 DAAWEAVFIERAE

-450 SLGNESG
+450 SMGNESG
-457 YGCNIRS
+457 YGCNIRA
-464 MYDAA
+464 MCAA
-469 KAIDDTRL
+469 TKAIDDTRL

-485 GEVVDIISTMY
+485 AEVVDVISTMY
-496 SRAQLMNAF
+496 SRAQLMNYF

-528 GLTEYQNVFYKHDSI
+528 GLTEYQNVFYKHDHI

-560 ENGTEF
+560 EKGESF
-566 LKYGGDY
+566 YKYGGDY

-586 LIYSDQ
+586 LIYPDQ

-610 RDFNAEDGTFTVDN
+610 RAIDPQMGKFTIEN
-624 KLWFSNIDDYTITAE
+624 KLWFSDINDYTITAD
-639 IRAEGETVAVQ
+639 IRAEGETLRTVQFKVAD
-650 NIKISGLAENSS
+650 LAANSE
-662 REVSLELPA
+662 RDIEIAIPELD
-671 SLQGENADPR
+671 QR

-687 TVRKDTRTSYSEANH
+687 TVRKDSCTLYSAANH
-702 DIAIYQFQVK
+702 EIAVYQYPIK
-712 ENTAVLPAFTTN
+712 ANTATTTTYSN
-724 NATALDVIESRLDYV
+724 ANATRLNIEESRLGYLIE
-739 VKGHNFALNFSKV
+739 GHNFAINFSKV

-781 NHKQEHDGYWE
+781 NHKQEHEGLWQ

-803 RSINLECV
+803 RTL
-811 NVETVDGKVEI
+811 NVELIDGKVEI

-837 RCEYRYQINAQGQL
+837 RCSYRYQINAEGQL
-851 NVELSGERYGNY
+851 NLELSGERYGNY
-863 PHVIPVIGFDLGI
+863 PHVIPVIGLDLGI
-876 NSDFDQVQYYGR
+876 NGEFEQVKYYGR

-905 YQSIVDDMFENYP
+905 YQTTVADMFENYP
-918 FPQNNGNRQHVRW
+918 FPQNNGNRQNVRW
-931 AALSS
+931 AALTN
-936 RAGNG
+936 RNG
-941 IAVKPQQEIN
+941 TGLLVKPQQEIN

-961 MHQAQHTIELEKSGY
+961 LHQAQHTIELEKSGY
-976 ITLNLDHQ
+976 ITLNLDHKL
-984 VMGLG
+984 MGLG

-1006 EFRYGLTLIP
+1006 EFCYGLTLMP
-1016 FQAGDCS
+1016 LQAGDCN
-1023 AQALMN
+1023 AQALAA
-1029 HSFEQNFFTKT
+1029 HNFGDAFFKNKRVTT
-1040 NAACTKPATNEA
+1040 TDVNEA

>member
-12 ENRLAPRAYFFSYD
+12 ENRMAPRAYFFSYD
-26 SVQNA
+26 SVQSA
-31 TTFQRELSSHFQLLS
+31 KSFQRELSNRFMLLS
-46 GQWNFNYFTN
+46 GQWTFNFFTN
-56 PLLVPEEFYSEKMT
+56 PLLVPEEFYSQKMT
-70 GWGNITVPNMWQMEG
+70 DWGHITVPNMWQMEG

-102 PFVPSDNPTGAY
+102 PFVPTDNPTGAY

-121 DSWADK
+121 EQWNDK

-141 VYLNGEY
+141 LYVNGQY

-163 SAHAKSGENL
+163 SAYVQQGENL
-173 LSIRV
+173 LSVRV

-191 MWWTGGIFRDVY
+191 MWWTAGIFRDVY
-203 LVGKEQLHVQDLTV
+203 LVGKEAVHVQDFTV
-217 RTDFDDAYQS
+217 RTDFADDYQS
-227 ATLSCQV
+227 ATLSCSV
-234 ELENLASASTTAT
+234 ELENLTHAVAT
-247 LEYALYDNNQVISQ
+247 GYQLEYSLQDNGVEVAQGNCSIDDIDANRQV
-261 GSLDNLT
+261 
-268 VPNKQTSDTASTQF
+268 QF
-282 AIDVV
+282 AIDMN
-287 NPIQW
+287 NPQQW
-292 NAENPYLYK
+292 NAENPYLYQ
-301 LLLTLKDAT
+301 LFITLKNSQ
-310 GNVLEVIPQ
+310 GQILEVIPQ

-333 YINNKY
+333 YINNQY

-362 VEKDLVLMKQ
+362 VEKDLILMKQ

-392 CDIYGLFVMGET
+392 CDIYGLFVMAET

-410 FANVDDLSRITN
+410 FANVGDLSRITN
-422 DSAWEAVFVERIE
+422 DAAWEAVFVDRAE
-435 RHIHAQKNHPSIIMW
+435 RHVHAQKNHPSIIMW

-464 MYDAA
+464 MYAA
-469 KAIDDTRL
+469 TKAIDDTRL

-485 GEVVDIISTMY
+485 AEVVDVISTMY
-496 SRAQLMNAF
+496 SRAQLMNYF
-505 GEFPHEKP
+505 GEHPHEKP

-528 GLTEYQNVFYKHDSI
+528 GLTEYQNVFYAHDHI

-553 HGILAHD
+553 HGILARD
-560 ENGTEF
+560 ENGEEF
-566 LKYGGDY
+566 YKYGGDY

-586 LIYSDQ
+586 LIFPDQ

-610 RDFNAEDGTFTVDN
+610 RAVDGSNNRFTIEN
-624 KLWFSNIDDYTITAE
+624 KLWFSDLNDYTITADV
-639 IRAEGETVAVQ
+639 RAEGETLRTVQ
-650 NIKISGLAENSS
+650 FKVEDLAANSA
-662 REVSLELPA
+662 REITLALPELD
-671 SLQGENADPR
+671 ER
-681 EVFVNF
+681 ETFVNF
-687 TVRKDTRTSYSEANH
+687 TVRKNSRTLYSAANH
-702 DIAIYQFQVK
+702 DIAVYQFLLK
-712 ENTAVLPAFTTN
+712 ENTATAPVFVN
-724 NATALDVIESRLDYV
+724 HNATELNVAESRLDYTIT
-739 VKGHNFALNFSKV
+739 GHNFALTFSKV

-760 VNGEELIK
+760 INGEELIQ
-768 SEPKL
+768 SEPRL

-781 NHKQEHDGYWE
+781 NHKQEYEGLWQ

-803 RSINLECV
+803 RTL
-811 NVETVDGKVEI
+811 NVETLDGKVVI
-822 TTTSIIAPPVFDFGM
+822 NTTSIIAPPVFDFGM
-837 RCEYRYQINAQGQL
+837 RCHYCYQINAEGQL
-851 NVELSGERYGNY
+851 NIELRGERYGDY
-863 PHVIPVIGFDLGI
+863 PHVIPVIGLDLGI
-876 NSDFDQVQYYGR
+876 NGDFDQVKYYGR

-896 SKQANMIDV
+896 SQQANMIDV
-905 YQSIVDDMFENYP
+905 YQTNVADMFVNYP

-931 AALSS
+931 AALTN
-936 RAGNG
+936 RHGTG
-941 IAVKPQQEIN
+941 LLVKPQQDIN
-951 FSAWFYTNQN
+951 FSAWFCTNEN
-961 MHQAQHTIELEKSGY
+961 LHAAQHTIELEKSGY

-1006 EFRYGLTLIP
+1006 TFCYGLTLMP
-1016 FQAGDCS
+1016 LQAGDCS
-1023 AQALMN
+1023 AQAMAAHN
-1029 HSFEQNFFTKT
+1029 FGDAFFTQAST
-1040 NAACTKPATNEA
+1040 QTSVNEA

>member
-12 ENRLAPRAYFFSYD
+12 ENRMAPRAYFFSYR
-26 SVQNA
+26 SEKNA
-31 TTFQRELSSHFQLLS
+31 KTFQRELSSHYQLLS
-46 GQWNFNYFTN
+46 GQWNFSYFTN
-56 PLLVPEEFYSEKMT
+56 PLLVPEEFYSQEMT
-70 GWGNITVPNMWQMEG
+70 DWGNITVPNMWQMEG

-114 QRTFTLG
+114 QRTFFLSE
-121 DSWADK
+121 SWDEK

-141 VYLNGEY
+141 VYVNGEY

-163 SAHAKSGENL
+163 SAYAKPGTNL

-203 LVGKEQLHVQDLTV
+203 LVGKELLHVQDVTV

-234 ELENLASASTTAT
+234 ELENLAATPAGAT
-247 LEYALYDNNQVISQ
+247 LEYALYDNNAVISQ

-268 VPNKQTSDTASTQF
+268 VSGSASTQF
-282 AIDVV
+282 SIDVV

-292 NAENPYLYK
+292 NAENPYLYQ
-301 LLLTLKDAT
+301 LLLTLKDAD

-410 FANVDDLSRITN
+410 FANVGDLSRITN
-422 DSAWEAVFVERIE
+422 DPAWEAVFVERIE

-485 GEVVDIISTMY
+485 AEVVDVISTMY

-528 GLTEYQNVFYKHDSI
+528 GLTEYQNVFYKHDAI

-553 HGILAHD
+553 HGILARD
-560 ENGTEF
+560 EEGTEF
-566 LKYGGDY
+566 YKYGGDY

-586 LIYSDQ
+586 LVYPDQ

-610 RDFNAEDGTFTVDN
+610 RDFDAQAGTFTVDN

-639 IRAEGETVAVQ
+639 IRAEGETIAVQ
-650 NIKISGLAENSS
+650 QIKVEELAENSS
-662 REVSLELPA
+662 REISLDIPQL
-671 SLQGENADPR
+671 DTR

-687 TVRKDTRTSYSEANH
+687 TVRKDSRTAYSEANH
-702 DIAIYQFQVK
+702 DIAVYQFQVK
-712 ENTAVLPAFTTN
+712 EATAELEPFTTN
-724 NATALDVIESRLDYV
+724 NATALEVIESRLDYI

-760 VNGEELIK
+760 VNGEELIA

-803 RSINLECV
+803 RSINLECL
-811 NVETVDGKVEI
+811 NIDQANGAIEI

-837 RCEYRYQINAQGQL
+837 RCTYRYQINAQGQL
-851 NVELSGERYGNY
+851 NVELSGERYGDY
-863 PHVIPVIGFDLGI
+863 PHVIPVIGLDLGI
-876 NSDFDQVQYYGR
+876 NGDFDQVQYYGR

-905 YQSIVDDMFENYP
+905 YQSTVADMFENYP

-951 FSAWFYTNQN
+951 FSAWFYTSQN
-961 MHQAQHTIELEKSGY
+961 LHAAQHTIELEKSGY

-1023 AQALMN
+1023 AQTLVN
-1029 HSFEQNFFTKT
+1029 HQFDNGFFTTGPLK
-1040 NAACTKPATNEA
+1040 KNEA

>member
-12 ENRLAPRAYFFSYD
+12 ENRMAPRAYFFSYN
-26 SVQNA
+26 SVKSA
-31 TTFQRELSSHFQLLS
+31 RTFQRELSSHFMQLS

-56 PLLVPEEFYSEKMT
+56 PLLVPDTFYSQLMAE
-70 GWGNITVPNMWQMEG
+70 WNQITVPNMWQMEG
-85 HGDLQYT
+85 YGDLQYT

-121 DSWADK
+121 KNWCDK
-127 QTIIKFDGVETYFE
+127 QAIIKFDGVETYFE
-141 VYLNGEY
+141 VYVNGEY

-163 SAHAKSGENL
+163 SQHVHQGENL
-173 LSIRV
+173 LSVRV

-191 MWWTGGIFRDVY
+191 MWWTAGIFRDVY
-203 LVGKEQLHVQDLTV
+203 LIGKEQVHIQDLTV
-217 RTDFDDAYQS
+217 RTDFSDDYQS
-227 ATLSCQV
+227 ATLSCAV
-234 ELENLASASTTAT
+234 DIENLTSQQASGFA
-247 LEYALYDNNQVISQ
+247 LEYALYEQGQVIAD
-261 GSLDNLT
+261 GALNNLAI
-268 VPNKQTSDTASTQF
+268 DAASKVQF
-282 AIDVV
+282 AIDMV
-287 NPIQW
+287 NPIHW
-292 NAENPYLYK
+292 TAENPYLYQ
-301 LLLTLKDAT
+301 LVLTLKDST
-310 GNVLEVIPQ
+310 GKVLEIIPQ

-333 YINNKY
+333 YVNNQY
-339 VMLHGVNRH
+339 LMLHGVNRH

-354 GRAVGMDR
+354 GRAVGMER
-362 VEKDLVLMKQ
+362 VEKDIVLMKQ

-392 CDIYGLFVMGET
+392 CDIYGLFVMAET

-410 FANVDDLSRITN
+410 FANVGDLSRITN
-422 DSAWEAVFVERIE
+422 DPEWETVFVDRAV
-435 RHIHAQKNHPSIIMW
+435 RHVHAQKNHPSIIMW
-450 SLGNESG
+450 SMGNESG

-464 MYDAA
+464 MYAA
-469 KAIDDTRL
+469 TKAIDDTRL

-485 GEVVDIISTMY
+485 AEVVDVISTMY
-496 SRAQLMNAF
+496 SRAQLMNHF
-505 GEFPHEKP
+505 GEYPHEKP

-553 HGILAHD
+553 HGILARD
-560 ENGTEF
+560 EQGTEF
-566 LKYGGDY
+566 YKYGGDY

-610 RDFNAEDGTFTVDN
+610 RAVNAADGQFIVEN
-624 KLWFSNIDDYTITAE
+624 KLWFSNLDDYTITAD
-639 IRAEGETVAVQ
+639 IRAEGETLTS
-650 NIKISGLAENSS
+650 IKIKLEGLAANSE
-662 REVSLELPA
+662 RDIHITLPELD
-671 SLQGENADPR
+671 ER

-687 TVRKDTRTSYSEANH
+687 TVHKDTRTLYSEANH
-702 DIAIYQFQVK
+702 DIAVYQYPVK
-712 ENTAVLPAFTTN
+712 ENTAQLPAYTCL
-724 NATALDVIESRLDYV
+724 NATELEIKESRLNYTIT
-739 VKGHNFALNFSKV
+739 GHNFTLNLSKI
-752 NGKLTSWL
+752 NGKLISWL
-760 VNGEELIK
+760 VNGEELIA
-768 SEPKL
+768 SAPKL
-773 NFFKPMID
+773 NFFKPMVD
-781 NHKQEHDGYWE
+781 NHKQEHEGLWE

-803 RSINLECV
+803 RSLEVTKV
-811 NVETVDGKVEI
+811 NGKIEI

-837 RCEYRYQINAQGQL
+837 RCTYCYQINAEGQL
-851 NVELSGERYGNY
+851 NVELSGERYGDY
-863 PHVIPVIGFDLGI
+863 PHVIPVIGLDLGI
-876 NSDFDQVQYYGR
+876 NDQFDQVNYYGR

-905 YQSIVDDMFENYP
+905 YQSTVADMFENYP

-931 AALSS
+931 AALTNSS
-936 RAGNG
+936 GAG
-941 IAVKPQQEIN
+941 ILVKPQQDIN
-951 FSAWFYTNQN
+951 LSAWFYTNQN
-961 MHQAQHTIELEKSGY
+961 LHQAQHTTELEKSGY

-1006 EFRYGLTLIP
+1006 RFRYGLTLLP
-1016 FQAGDCS
+1016 LQAGDCNAHAM
-1023 AQALMN
+1023 AQHDFGN
-1029 HSFEQNFFTKT
+1029 DFFSQTSLSST
-1040 NAACTKPATNEA
+1040 NSNEA

>member
-26 SVQNA
+26 SVKTAQ
-31 TTFQRELSSHFQLLS
+31 TFQRELSSHFMLLS
-46 GQWNFNYFTN
+46 GQWNFNFFTN
-56 PLLVPEEFYSEKMT
+56 PMLVPEEFYSQKMDQ
-70 GWGNITVPNMWQMEG
+70 WGQITVPNMWQMEG

-121 DSWADK
+121 ENWNNK

-141 VYLNGEY
+141 VYVNGEY

-163 SAHAKSGENL
+163 SKFAKQGENL
-173 LSIRV
+173 LSVRV

-191 MWWTGGIFRDVY
+191 MWWTAGIFRDVY
-203 LVGKEQLHVQDLTV
+203 LVGKEQVHVQDFTV
-217 RTDFDDAYQS
+217 RTDFADDYVA

-234 ELENLASASTTAT
+234 ELENLTNLQASGYA
-247 LEYALYDNNQVISQ
+247 LEYALLDKGQVVAK
-261 GSLDNLT
+261 GSCDNLT
-268 VPNKQTSDTASTQF
+268 
-282 AIDVV
+282 IDDKAQARFDIEMA
-287 NPIQW
+287 NPTHW
-292 NAENPYLYK
+292 TAENPYLYQ
-301 LLLTLKDAT
+301 LVITLKDNLGKT
-310 GNVLEVIPQ
+310 LEVIPQ

-333 YINNKY
+333 YINNQY

-362 VEKDLVLMKQ
+362 VEKDIVLMKQ

-392 CDIYGLFVMGET
+392 CDIYGLFVMAET

-410 FANVDDLSRITN
+410 FANVGDLSRITN
-422 DSAWEAVFVERIE
+422 DAAWESVFVDRAE
-435 RHIHAQKNHPSIIMW
+435 RHVHAQKNHPSIIMW

-464 MYDAA
+464 MYNAT

-477 VHYEEDRD
+477 IHYEEDRD
-485 GEVVDIISTMY
+485 AEVVDVISTMY
-496 SRAQLMNAF
+496 SRAQLMNHF

-528 GLTEYQNVFYKHDSI
+528 GLTEYQNVFYKHDHI

-553 HGILAHD
+553 HGILARD
-560 ENGTEF
+560 EKGESF
-566 LKYGGDY
+566 YKYGGDY

-586 LIYSDQ
+586 LIYPDQ

-610 RDFNAEDGTFTVDN
+610 RSVDDQAGKFIVEN
-624 KLWFSNIDDYTITAE
+624 KLWFTDLNDYTITAD
-639 IRAEGETVAVQ
+639 IRAEGETLRTVQ
-650 NIKISGLAENSS
+650 FKVEDLSANSE
-662 REVSLELPA
+662 REIEIAIPELD
-671 SLQGENADPR
+671 ER
-681 EVFVNF
+681 EVFINF
-687 TVRKDTRTSYSEANH
+687 TVRKDSRTLYSEANH
-702 DIAIYQFQVK
+702 DIAIYQYQLK
-712 ENTAVLPAFTTN
+712 ASTAVEAEFVNN
-724 NATALDVIESRLDYV
+724 NATALNIEESRLAYLIQ
-739 VKGHNFALNFSKV
+739 GNNFALNFSKV
-752 NGKLTSWL
+752 NGKLTSWV

-781 NHKQEHDGYWE
+781 NHKQEHEGLWE

-803 RSINLECV
+803 RSL
-811 NVETVDGKVEI
+811 NVEEISGKIEI

-837 RCEYRYQINAQGQL
+837 RCEYRYQVNAEGQL
-851 NVELSGERYGNY
+851 NVELSGERYGDY
-863 PHVIPVIGFDLGI
+863 PHVIPVIGLDLGI
-876 NSDFDQVQYYGR
+876 NGDFDQVKYYGR

-905 YQSIVDDMFENYP
+905 YQSTVADMFENYP

-931 AALSS
+931 AALTN
-936 RAGNG
+936 RNG
-941 IAVKPQQEIN
+941 TGLLVKPQQEIN

-961 MHQAQHTIELEKSGY
+961 LHEAQHTIELEKSGY

-1006 EFRYGLTLIP
+1006 EFRYGLTLMP
-1016 FQAGDCS
+1016 LTAGDCT
-1023 AQALMN
+1023 AQTLAAHN
-1029 HSFEQNFFTKT
+1029 FGDSFFTPST
-1040 NAACTKPATNEA
+1040 SANEA

>member
-12 ENRLAPRAYFFSYD
+12 ENRLAPRAYFFSYN
-26 SVQNA
+26 SLSSAQ
-31 TTFQRELSSHFQLLS
+31 TFQRELSSNFMLLS
-46 GQWNFNYFTN
+46 GQWQFQYFNH
-56 PLLVPEEFYSEKMT
+56 PLLVPEEFYSQPMAD
-70 GWGNITVPNMWQMEG
+70 WGHITVPNMWQMEG

-102 PFVPSDNPTGAY
+102 PFVPTDNPTGAY

-121 DSWADK
+121 ANWQDK
-127 QTIIKFDGVETYFE
+127 KTIIKFDGVETYFE
-141 VYLNGEY
+141 VYVNGEY

-163 SAHAKSGENL
+163 SQYVQQGDNL
-173 LSIRV
+173 LSVRV

-191 MWWTGGIFRDVY
+191 MWWTAGIFRDVY
-203 LVGKEQLHVQDLTV
+203 LVGKEQVHVQDFTV
-217 RTDFDDAYQS
+217 RTDFAENYQQ
-227 ATLSCQV
+227 ATLSCAV
-234 ELENLASASTTAT
+234 EIENLSASQASGFA
-247 LEYALYDNNQVISQ
+247 LEYALYDKGQIIAEGACSHLVINANSQVQ
-261 GSLDNLT
+261 A
-268 VPNKQTSDTASTQF
+268 QTQF
-282 AIDVV
+282 AIELD
-287 NPIQW
+287 NPIHW
-292 NAENPYLYK
+292 TAENPYLYQ
-301 LLLTLKDAT
+301 LVLTLKDKK
-310 GNVLEVIPQ
+310 GNTVEIIPQ

-333 YINNKY
+333 YINNQY

-362 VEKDLVLMKQ
+362 IEKDLILMKQ

-392 CDIYGLFVMGET
+392 CDIYGLFVMAET

-410 FANVDDLSRITN
+410 FANVGDLSRIT
-422 DSAWEAVFVERIE
+422 DDAEWETVFVDRAV
-435 RHIHAQKNHPSIIMW
+435 RHVHAQKNHPSIIMW

-464 MYDAA
+464 MYAA
-469 KAIDDTRL
+469 TKAIDDTRL

-485 GEVVDIISTMY
+485 AEVVDVISTMY
-496 SRAQLMNAF
+496 SRAQLMNYF
-505 GEFPHEKP
+505 GEHPHQKP

-528 GLTEYQNVFYKHDSI
+528 GLTEYQNVFYQHDHI

-553 HGILAHD
+553 HGILARD

-566 LKYGGDY
+566 YKYGGDY

-586 LIYSDQ
+586 LIYPDQ

-610 RDFNAEDGTFTVDN
+610 RAIDEQAGKFLIEN
-624 KLWFSNIDDYTITAE
+624 KLWFSDLNDYTITADV
-639 IRAEGETVAVQ
+639 RAEGETLRTVQ
-650 NIKISGLAENSS
+650 FKVEDLAANSS
-662 REVSLELPA
+662 REITIAIPELD
-671 SLQGENADPR
+671 QR
-681 EVFVNF
+681 EVFINF
-687 TVRKDTRTSYSEANH
+687 TVRKDSRTLYSTANH
-702 DIAIYQFQVK
+702 EIAVYQYLLK
-712 ENTAVLPAFTTN
+712 ESTANQARFVN
-724 NATALDVIESRLDYV
+724 HNATPLMVEENRLSTVIT
-739 VKGHNFALNFSKV
+739 GHNFALTFSKI
-752 NGKLTSWL
+752 NGKLTSWV

-781 NHKQEHDGYWE
+781 NHKQEHEGLWE

-803 RSINLECV
+803 RTIDVGSNS
-811 NVETVDGKVEI
+811 NSVEI

-837 RCEYRYQINAQGQL
+837 RCEYRYQINAEGQL
-851 NVELSGERYGNY
+851 NIELSGERYGDY
-863 PHVIPVIGFDLGI
+863 PHVIPVIGLDLGI
-876 NSDFDQVQYYGR
+876 NGDFDQVKYYGR

-896 SKQANMIDV
+896 SKQANLIDI
-905 YQSIVDDMFENYP
+905 YQSTVEDMFENYP

-931 AALSS
+931 AALTN
-936 RAGNG
+936 RHGAGLL
-941 IAVKPQQEIN
+941 VKPQQEIN

-961 MHQAQHTIELEKSGY
+961 LHQAQHTIDLAKSGY
-976 ITLNLDHQ
+976 ITLNLDHKL
-984 VMGLG
+984 MGLG

-1006 EFRYGLTLIP
+1006 EFRYGLTLMP
-1016 FQAGDCS
+1016 LQAGDCS
-1023 AQALMN
+1023 AQAMAGHDFGN
-1029 HSFEQNFFTKT
+1029 RFFT
-1040 NAACTKPATNEA
+1040 ATSNQNNQ

>member
-1 MNNWENFLHLH
+1 VNNWENFLHLH
-12 ENRLAPRAYFFSYD
+12 ENRMAPRAYFFSYD
-26 SVQNA
+26 SVKTAQ
-31 TTFQRELSSHFQLLS
+31 TFQRELSSHFMLLS

-56 PLLVPEEFYSEKMT
+56 PILVPEEFYSQKMEQ
-70 GWGNITVPNMWQMEG
+70 WGQITVPNMWQMEG

-102 PFVPSDNPTGAY
+102 PFVPTDNPTGAY

-121 DSWADK
+121 ENWNDK

-141 VYLNGEY
+141 VYVNGEY

-163 SAHAKSGENL
+163 SKFVQQGDNL

-191 MWWTGGIFRDVY
+191 MWWTAGIFRDVY
-203 LVGKEQLHVQDLTV
+203 LVGKEQVHVQDLAV
-217 RTDFDDAYQS
+217 RTDFADDYVA

-234 ELENLASASTTAT
+234 ELENLSTMQASGYA
-247 LEYALYDNNQVISQ
+247 LEYALIDQ
-261 GSLDNLT
+261 GQIVAKGSCDNLT
-268 VPNKQTSDTASTQF
+268 VDNNAQTNF
-282 AIDVV
+282 AIEMA
-287 NPIQW
+287 NPIHW
-292 NAENPYLYK
+292 TAENPYLYQ
-301 LLLTLKDAT
+301 LVLTLKDNL
-310 GNVLEVIPQ
+310 GNVLEIIPQ

-333 YINNKY
+333 YINNQY

-362 VEKDLVLMKQ
+362 VEKDIVLMKQ

-392 CDIYGLFVMGET
+392 CDIYGLFVMAET

-410 FANVDDLSRITN
+410 FANVGDLDRITN
-422 DSAWEAVFVERIE
+422 DAAWEAVFVDRAE
-435 RHIHAQKNHPSIIMW
+435 RHVHAQKNHPSIIMW

-464 MYDAA
+464 MYDAT

-485 GEVVDIISTMY
+485 AEVVDVISTMY
-496 SRAQLMNAF
+496 SRAQLMNYF

-528 GLTEYQNVFYKHDSI
+528 GLTEYQNVFYKHDHI

-553 HGILAHD
+553 HGILARD
-560 ENGTEF
+560 EKGETF
-566 LKYGGDY
+566 YKYGGDY

-586 LIYSDQ
+586 LVYPDQ

-610 RDFNAEDGTFTVDN
+610 RAVDEQAGKFLVEN
-624 KLWFSNIDDYTITAE
+624 KLWFTDLNDYTITAD
-639 IRAEGETVAVQ
+639 IRAEGETLRSVQ
-650 NIKISGLAENSS
+650 FKVENLAANSE
-662 REVSLELPA
+662 REIEIAIPELD
-671 SLQGENADPR
+671 ER
-681 EVFVNF
+681 EVFINF
-687 TVRKDTRTSYSEANH
+687 TVRKDSRTLYSAANH
-702 DIAIYQFQVK
+702 DIAIYQYQLK
-712 ENTAVLPAFTTN
+712 QSTATEKAFVN
-724 NATALDVIESRLDYV
+724 RNATELNIEESRLAYLI
-739 VKGHNFALNFSKV
+739 KGNNFALNFSKV

-803 RSINLECV
+803 RTLD
-811 NVETVDGKVEI
+811 VEQVDGKIEI

-837 RCEYRYQINAQGQL
+837 RCEYRYQINAEGQL
-851 NVELSGERYGNY
+851 NIELSGERYGDY
-863 PHVIPVIGFDLGI
+863 PHVIPVIGLDLGI
-876 NSDFDQVQYYGR
+876 NGDFDQVKYYGR

-905 YQSIVDDMFENYP
+905 YQSTVADMFENYP

-931 AALSS
+931 AALTN
-936 RAGNG
+936 RNG
-941 IAVKPQQEIN
+941 TGLLVKPQQELN

-961 MHQAQHTIELEKSGY
+961 LHEAQHTIELEKSGY
-976 ITLNLDHQ
+976 ITLNLDHKL
-984 VMGLG
+984 MGLG

-1006 EFRYGLTLIP
+1006 EFRYGLTLMP
-1016 FQAGDCS
+1016 LQAGDCN
-1023 AQALMN
+1023 AQALAAHDFGN
-1029 HSFEQNFFTKT
+1029 AFFTT
-1040 NAACTKPATNEA
+1040 STSANEA

>member
-12 ENRLAPRAYFFSYD
+12 ENRMAPRAYFFSYD
-26 SVQNA
+26 SVQSA
-31 TTFQRELSSHFQLLS
+31 KSFQRELSNRFMLLS
-46 GQWNFNYFTN
+46 GQWTFNFFTN
-56 PLLVPEEFYSEKMT
+56 PLLVPEEFYSQKMT
-70 GWGNITVPNMWQMEG
+70 DWGHITVPNMWQMEG

-102 PFVPSDNPTGAY
+102 PFVPTDNPTGAY

-121 DSWADK
+121 EQWNDK

-141 VYLNGEY
+141 LYVNGQY

-163 SAHAKSGENL
+163 SAYVQQGENL
-173 LSIRV
+173 LSVRV

-191 MWWTGGIFRDVY
+191 MWWTAGIFRDVY
-203 LVGKEQLHVQDLTV
+203 LVGKEAVHVQDFTV
-217 RTDFDDAYQS
+217 RTDFANDYQS
-227 ATLSCQV
+227 ATLSCSV
-234 ELENLASASTTAT
+234 ELENLTHAVAT
-247 LEYALYDNNQVISQ
+247 GYQLEYSLQDNGVEVAQ
-261 GSLDNLT
+261 GSCSIDDIDANRQ
-268 VPNKQTSDTASTQF
+268 VQF
-282 AIDVV
+282 AIDMN
-287 NPIQW
+287 NPQQW
-292 NAENPYLYK
+292 NAENPYLYQ
-301 LLLTLKDAT
+301 LFITLKNSQ
-310 GNVLEVIPQ
+310 GQILEVIPQ

-333 YINNKY
+333 YINNQY

-362 VEKDLVLMKQ
+362 VEKDLILMKQ

-392 CDIYGLFVMGET
+392 CDIYGLFVMAET

-410 FANVDDLSRITN
+410 FANVGDLSRITN
-422 DSAWEAVFVERIE
+422 DAAWEAVFVDRAE
-435 RHIHAQKNHPSIIMW
+435 RHVHAQKNHPSIIMW

-464 MYDAA
+464 MYAA
-469 KAIDDTRL
+469 TKAIDDTRL

-485 GEVVDIISTMY
+485 AEVVDVISTMY
-496 SRAQLMNAF
+496 SRAQLMNYF
-505 GEFPHEKP
+505 GEHPHEKP

-528 GLTEYQNVFYKHDSI
+528 GLTEYQNVFYAHDHI

-553 HGILAHD
+553 HGILARD
-560 ENGTEF
+560 ENGEEF
-566 LKYGGDY
+566 YKYGGDY

-586 LIYSDQ
+586 LIFPDQ

-610 RDFNAEDGTFTVDN
+610 RAVDGSNNRFTIEN
-624 KLWFSNIDDYTITAE
+624 KLWFSDLNDYTITADV
-639 IRAEGETVAVQ
+639 RAEGETLRTVQ
-650 NIKISGLAENSS
+650 FKVEDLAANSA
-662 REVSLELPA
+662 REITLALPELD
-671 SLQGENADPR
+671 ER
-681 EVFVNF
+681 ETFVNF
-687 TVRKDTRTSYSEANH
+687 TVRKDSRTLYSAANH
-702 DIAIYQFQVK
+702 DIAVYQFLLK
-712 ENTAVLPAFTTN
+712 ENTATAPVFVN
-724 NATALDVIESRLDYV
+724 HNATELNVAESRLDYTIT
-739 VKGHNFALNFSKV
+739 GHNFALTFSKV

-760 VNGEELIK
+760 INGEELIQ
-768 SEPKL
+768 SEPRL

-781 NHKQEHDGYWE
+781 NHKQEYEGLWQ

-803 RSINLECV
+803 RTL
-811 NVETVDGKVEI
+811 NVETLDGKVVI
-822 TTTSIIAPPVFDFGM
+822 NTTSIIAPPVFDFGM
-837 RCEYRYQINAQGQL
+837 RCHYCYQINAEGQL
-851 NVELSGERYGNY
+851 NIELRGERYGDY
-863 PHVIPVIGFDLGI
+863 PHVIPVIGLDLGI
-876 NSDFDQVQYYGR
+876 NGDFDQVKYYGR

-896 SKQANMIDV
+896 SQQANMIDV
-905 YQSIVDDMFENYP
+905 YQTNVADMFVNYP

-931 AALSS
+931 AALTN
-936 RAGNG
+936 RHGTG
-941 IAVKPQQEIN
+941 LLVKPQQDIN
-951 FSAWFYTNQN
+951 FSAWFCTNEN
-961 MHQAQHTIELEKSGY
+961 LHAAQHTIELEKSGY

-1006 EFRYGLTLIP
+1006 TFCYGLTLMP
-1016 FQAGDCS
+1016 LQAGDCS
-1023 AQALMN
+1023 AQAMAAHN
-1029 HSFEQNFFTKT
+1029 FGDAFFTQAST
-1040 NAACTKPATNEA
+1040 QTSVNEA

>member
-12 ENRLAPRAYFFSYD
+12 ENRMAPRAYFFSYD
-26 SVQNA
+26 SVQSA
-31 TTFQRELSSHFQLLS
+31 KSFQRELSNRFMLLS
-46 GQWNFNYFTN
+46 GQWTFNFFTN
-56 PLLVPEEFYSEKMT
+56 PLLVPEEFYSQKMT
-70 GWGNITVPNMWQMEG
+70 DWGHITVPNMWQMEG

-102 PFVPSDNPTGAY
+102 PFVPTDNPTGAY

-121 DSWADK
+121 EQWNDK

-141 VYLNGEY
+141 LYVNGQY

-163 SAHAKSGENL
+163 SAYVQQGENL
-173 LSIRV
+173 LSVRV

-191 MWWTGGIFRDVY
+191 MWWTAGIFRDVY
-203 LVGKEQLHVQDLTV
+203 LVGKEAVHVQDFTV
-217 RTDFDDAYQS
+217 RTDFADDYQS
-227 ATLSCQV
+227 ATLSCSV
-234 ELENLASASTTAT
+234 ELENLTHAVAT
-247 LEYALYDNNQVISQ
+247 GYQLEYSLQDNGVEVAQGNCSIDDIDANRQV
-261 GSLDNLT
+261 
-268 VPNKQTSDTASTQF
+268 QF
-282 AIDVV
+282 AIDMN
-287 NPIQW
+287 NPQQW
-292 NAENPYLYK
+292 NAENPYLYQ
-301 LLLTLKDAT
+301 LFITLKNSQ
-310 GNVLEVIPQ
+310 GQILEVIPQ

-333 YINNKY
+333 YINNQY

-362 VEKDLVLMKQ
+362 VEKDLILMKQ

-392 CDIYGLFVMGET
+392 CDIYGLFVMAET

-410 FANVDDLSRITN
+410 FANVGDLSRITN
-422 DSAWEAVFVERIE
+422 DAAWEAVFVDRAE
-435 RHIHAQKNHPSIIMW
+435 RHVHAQKNHPSIIMW

-464 MYDAA
+464 MYAA
-469 KAIDDTRL
+469 TKAIDDTRL

-485 GEVVDIISTMY
+485 AEVVDVISTMY
-496 SRAQLMNAF
+496 SRAQLMNYF
-505 GEFPHEKP
+505 GEHPHEKP

-528 GLTEYQNVFYKHDSI
+528 GLTEYQNVFYAHDHI

-553 HGILAHD
+553 HGILARD
-560 ENGTEF
+560 ENGEEF
-566 LKYGGDY
+566 YKYGGDY
-573 GDYPN
+573 SDYPN

-586 LIYSDQ
+586 LIFPDQ

-610 RDFNAEDGTFTVDN
+610 RAVDGSNNRFTIEN
-624 KLWFSNIDDYTITAE
+624 KLWFSDLNDYTITADV
-639 IRAEGETVAVQ
+639 RAEGETLRTVQ
-650 NIKISGLAENSS
+650 FKVEDLAANSA
-662 REVSLELPA
+662 REITLALPELD
-671 SLQGENADPR
+671 ER
-681 EVFVNF
+681 ETFVNF
-687 TVRKDTRTSYSEANH
+687 TVRKDSRTLYSAANH
-702 DIAIYQFQVK
+702 DIAVYQFLLK
-712 ENTAVLPAFTTN
+712 ENTATAPVFVN
-724 NATALDVIESRLDYV
+724 HNATELNVTESRLDYTIT
-739 VKGHNFALNFSKV
+739 GHNFALTFSKV

-760 VNGEELIK
+760 INGEELIQ
-768 SEPKL
+768 SEPRL

-781 NHKQEHDGYWE
+781 NHKQEHEGLWQ

-803 RSINLECV
+803 RTL
-811 NVETVDGKVEI
+811 NVETLDGKVVI
-822 TTTSIIAPPVFDFGM
+822 NTTSIIAPPVFDFGM
-837 RCEYRYQINAQGQL
+837 RCHYCYQINAEGQL
-851 NVELSGERYGNY
+851 NIELRGERYGDY
-863 PHVIPVIGFDLGI
+863 PHVIPVIGLDLGI
-876 NSDFDQVQYYGR
+876 NGDFDQVKYYGR

-896 SKQANMIDV
+896 SQQANMIDV
-905 YQSIVDDMFENYP
+905 YQTNVADMFVNYP

-931 AALSS
+931 AALTN
-936 RAGNG
+936 RHGTG
-941 IAVKPQQEIN
+941 LLVKPQQDIN
-951 FSAWFYTNQN
+951 FSAWFCTNEN
-961 MHQAQHTIELEKSGY
+961 LHAAQHTIELEKSGY

-1006 EFRYGLTLIP
+1006 TFCYGLTLMP
-1016 FQAGDCS
+1016 LQAGDCS
-1023 AQALMN
+1023 AQAMAAHN
-1029 HSFEQNFFTKT
+1029 FGDAFFTQAST
-1040 NAACTKPATNEA
+1040 QTSVNEA

>member
-1 MNNWENFLHLH
+1 MNNWENFLHLQ

-26 SVQNA
+26 SVEQA
-31 TTFQRELSSHFQLLS
+31 QTFQRELSSRFMLLS
-46 GQWNFNYFTN
+46 GKWTFNYFTN
-56 PLLVPEEFYSEKMT
+56 PMLVPDEFYSHKMSN
-70 GWGNITVPNMWQMEG
+70 WGHITVPNMWQMEG
-85 HGDLQYT
+85 HGVLQYT

-102 PFVPSDNPTGAY
+102 PFVPTDNPTGAY

-121 DSWADK
+121 KHWED
-127 QTIIKFDGVETYFE
+127 QQVIIKFDGVETYFE
-141 VYLNGEY
+141 IYVNGHY
-148 VGFSKGSR
+148 AGFSKGSR

-163 SAHAKSGENL
+163 SQYVQQGENL
-173 LSIRV
+173 LSVRV

-191 MWWTGGIFRDVY
+191 MWWTAGIFRDVY
-203 LVGKEQLHVQDLTV
+203 LIGKQQTHIQDFTI
-217 RTDFDDAYQS
+217 RTDFSDDYQS

-234 ELENLASASTTAT
+234 EIENLSTTVASGLT
-247 LEYALYDNNQVISQ
+247 LEYELNDNGKVITQ
-261 GSLDNLT
+261 GRFDSFDI
-268 VPNKQTSDTASTQF
+268 QDTHSTNF
-282 AIDVV
+282 AVNVI
-287 NPIQW
+287 NPIHW
-292 NAENPYLYK
+292 TAETPYLYQ
-301 LLLTLKDAT
+301 LFITLKDHQ
-310 GNVLEVIPQ
+310 GNIIETIPQ
-319 RVGFRDIKVRDGLF
+319 RVGFRDIKIRDGLF
-333 YINNKY
+333 YVNNQY

-348 DNDHLK
+348 DNDHIK

-362 VEKDLVLMKQ
+362 VEKDLILMKQ

-392 CDIYGLFVMGET
+392 CDIYGLFVMAET

-422 DSAWEAVFVERIE
+422 DAAWESVFVDRAE
-435 RHIHAQKNHPSIIMW
+435 RHVHAQKNHPSIIIW

-457 YGCNIRS
+457 YGCNIRA
-464 MYDAA
+464 MCEAT

-485 GEVVDIISTMY
+485 AEVVDIISTMY
-496 SRAQLMNAF
+496 SRAQLMNYF

-528 GLTEYQNVFYKHDSI
+528 GLTEYQNVFYKHDHI

-560 ENGTEF
+560 DSGEAF
-566 LKYGGDY
+566 YKYGGDY

-592 TPGPGLKEY
+592 TPGPGLREY

-610 RDFNAEDGTFTVDN
+610 RSVADN
-624 KLWFSNIDDYTITAE
+624 KYKYLIENKFWFINLDDYTLTAE
-639 IRAEGETVAVQ
+639 VRAEGETLHTTQFKVEAL
-650 NIKISGLAENSS
+650 NANSS
-662 REVSLELPA
+662 REIEISLPELD
-671 SLQGENADPR
+671 ER
-681 EVFVNF
+681 EAFINF
-687 TVRKDTRTSYSEANH
+687 TVRKDSRTIYSEANSE
-702 DIAIYQFQVK
+702 IAIYQFQLK
-712 ENTAVLPAFTTN
+712 ENTASEAVYN
-724 NATALDVIESRLDYV
+724 NHNAIDLVVNESRLEHV
-739 VKGHNFALNFSKV
+739 IKGHNFTLTFSKV
-752 NGKLTSWL
+752 NGKLTSWK
-760 VNGEELIK
+760 VNEEELIQ

-781 NHKQEHDGYWE
+781 NHKQEYQGLWQ

-803 RSINLECV
+803 RELHLEV
-811 NVETVDGKVEI
+811 SENAITV
-822 TTTSIIAPPVFDFGM
+822 TTSSIIAPPVFDFGM
-837 RCEYRYQINAQGQL
+837 RCHYRYQINAQGHV
-851 NVELSGERYGNY
+851 NIELSGERYGEY
-863 PHVIPVIGFDLGI
+863 PHVIPVIGLDLGI
-876 NSDFDQVQYYGR
+876 NSSFDQISYYGR

-896 SKQANMIDV
+896 SCQANIIDIYHTNV
-905 YQSIVDDMFENYP
+905 ADMFENYP
-918 FPQNNGNRQHVRW
+918 FPQNNGNRQNVRW
-931 AALSS
+931 AALTN
-936 RAGNG
+936 RHGNG
-941 IAVKPQQEIN
+941 LFVKPQQEIN
-951 FSAWFYTNQN
+951 FSAWFYSNS
-961 MHQAQHTIELEKSGY
+961 HLHEAQHTNELEKSGY

-1006 EFRYGLTLIP
+1006 QFHYGLTLIP
-1016 FQAGDCS
+1016 IQLGDRS
-1023 AQALMN
+1023 AQTLAKHQFDN
-1029 HSFEQNFFTKT
+1029 AFFTQT
-1040 NAACTKPATNEA
+1040 NTQPASEA